1 MAFLWLGEGAKLDD
15 FEVKDLEQERLVQ
28 QVLYD
33 QLLSRKRRAIDEHVG
48 LLHAASTPGAR
59 VSEQEIA
66 AYKMSLATQ
75 RRVYAE
81 DEMQRTISRMD
92 VLDST
97 IDLIKRKKELQKCG
111 IWGKLNDL
119 NSDDLETQLEQIA
132 VARKNGDMN
141 LQRISKVLNVDQIDV
156 ESKRSAGFRREFLA
170 IKTMGRHE
178 KHHLRDD

>member
-1 MAFLWLGEGAKLDD
+1 MAILWLGDGAKLAD
-15 FEVKDLEQERLVQ
+15 FKVKDLEQERLVQ
-28 QVLYD
+28 QIFYG
-33 QLLSRKRRAIDEHVG
+33 QLLSRQRRAIDEHVG
-48 LLHAASTPGAR
+48 LLHAASTPGVT
-59 VSEQEIA
+59 VSEQELA

-75 RRVYAE
+75 RRVDAE
-81 DEMQRTISRMD
+81 GEMQRAISRMD

-119 NSDDLETQLEQIA
+119 NSDDLETQLEQI
-132 VARKNGDMN
+132 VVERKNGE
-141 LQRISKVLNVDQIDV
+141 LKLARISKVLNVDQIDV